1 MKRASL
7 SFLLLML
14 TAWSFAQNEHVKFM
28 GIPLNGTIQQF
39 HQKLVGKG
47 CGHDVKTSN
56 MLGNGARAFKG
67 TFAGNKA
74 DIVIFYDES
83 TKIVYRAKAIISCYG
98 ESARDSKFNDMKD
111 LLDTKYGP
119 LFSFKDT
126 HEGYDSYVWSIFS
139 EASDQL
145 IGTVGIF
152 VTENELGFHEY
163 SLHVDYYDFDNNK
176 KHDQKRLD
184 DI

>member
-1 MKRASL
+1 MKKVAI
-7 SFLLLML
+7 SFLTVMI
-14 TAWSFAQNEHVKFM
+14 TVCSFAQTEHIKFM
-28 GIPLNGTIQQF
+28 GIPLNGTIPQY
-39 HQKLVGKG
+39 HQKLVAKG
-47 CGHDVKTSN
+47 CSHDVKTSS

-67 TFAGNKA
+67 SFAGNKA

-98 ESARDSKFNDMKD
+98 ESTRDSKFNDMKD
-111 LLDTKYGP
+111 LLDTKYGS

-139 EASDQL
+139 ETSEQM

-152 VTENELGFHEY
+152 VTENEFGFHEY
-163 SLHVDYYDFDNNK
+163 SLHVDYYDFANNK